1 MTKKYRR
8 KVYPHGDILISYYR
22 FCALVL
28 RFLSYLRL
36 SQAPSLPT

>member
-8 KVYPHGDILISYYR
+8 KVYPHGDILISHYR
-22 FCALVL
+22 FYVLALC
-28 RFLSYLRL
+28 FQSYLRL